1 MKYKITISIAIAIIV
16 SGCGGGNTSSDDNNE
31 DLNTPVGVNDKYYYQ
46 QWYLDRND
54 TFYHK
59 VGINP
64 DANIHA
70 KYAKSQY
77 SGRGIKIAVIDDGLD
92 MYHEDLGDALIAS
105 YDIESKTS
113 DVSHRDFY
121 GFHGTAISGI
131 AVARKNGIGIEGI
144 APDAELIFLRYKEDM
159 SDSDTITLFN
169 KAVEFGADIIICSWG
184 TYDVSEAVKDKIV
197 ELSNFGRG
205 GLGIPIIF
213 AVGNDNIDMG
223 NDESAIDEVI
233 SVGASDIY
241 NNRAWYSNYGE
252 HLDILAPGGDFNSAI
267 TTLDDSGDR
276 GTATIDENYILYN
289 DYYGFAGTSPSAAI
303 VGGAVALIMEANP
316 NLTRA
321 EIEDILKSTAD
332 KIGNQPYIDG
342 RNDYY
347 GYGKIN
353 LDQAIIEAKKR
364 R

>member
-1 MKYKITISIAIAIIV
+1 MKYRITLSIALAVII
-16 SGCGGGNTSSDDNNE
+16 SGCGGGGSSSDDDNG
-31 DLNTPVGVNDKYYYQ
+31 DLNPPIRDTYYYQ
-46 QWYLDRND
+46 QWYLDINN
-54 TFYHK
+54 TFYSEI
-59 VGINP
+59 GIDP
-64 DANIHA
+64 HANIHA
-70 KYAKSQY
+70 DYAKSQY

-92 MYHEDLGDALIAS
+92 MFHEDLGDSLIAS
-105 YDIESKTS
+105 YDIESGTS
-113 DVSHRDFY
+113 DVSHRDSY

-159 SDSDTITLFN
+159 SDSETITLFN
-169 KAVEFGADIIICSWG
+169 KAMEFGADLIICSWG

-197 ELSNFGRG
+197 ELSDYGRG

-233 SVGASDIY
+233 SVGATDIS
-241 NNRAWYSNYGE
+241 NMRAWYSNYGK
-252 HLDILAPGGDFNSAI
+252 HLDILAPGGDYDTAI
-267 TTLDDSGDR
+267 TTLDDSGER
-276 GTATIDENYILYN
+276 GTAMLDPNYILYN

-303 VGGAVALIMEANP
+303 VGGAIALMIEANP
-316 NLTRA
+316 ELSRA

-332 KIGNQPYIDG
+332 KIGDKPYIDG
-342 RNDYY
+342 RNNYY

-353 LDQAIIEAKKR
+353 LDRAVLEAEKR